1 MSNPVNISEWRIQA
15 KNRLPKFVFDFIDGA
30 AEDSITLKNN
40 REAFEKISILP
51 RVLRDTSTVDTS
63 VNILGSR
70 WSLPLGIAPMG
81 LNGLIRPGAD
91 TSLARAAEAAGVPF
105 VLSTASNDRI
115 EHIRQQV
122 PSAALWLQLYV
133 MQDPGIT
140 DQLLRRAK
148 ANAFDTLVL
157 TVDVPVSGM
166 REQDHRNGFRLPFR
180 LTPRLLA
187 DLTTHPRWS
196 LRQAIAGQPA
206 FVNLVEDVSSALS
219 PQAQAALLARAMD
232 RRLTWER
239 LDQIRQQW
247 TGKLLIKGV
256 LHPEDALLAMG
267 AGVDGIVVSNHGGR
281 QLDGG
286 IASME
291 ALPRIHQA
299 VCGRI
304 PILLDS
310 GVRRGVDIVKAMAL
324 GASGVLIGRPV
335 LYGLAAGGESGAR
348 QILMTLAEE
357 IQRCMVLMGAAS
369 VSKIDETYL
378 A

>member
-1 MSNPVNISEWRIQA
+1 MSNPINISEWRIQA

-40 REAFEKISILP
+40 REAFEKIRILP
-51 RVLRDTSTVDTS
+51 RVLRDTSVVDTS

-91 TSLARAAEAAGVPF
+91 TSLARVAEATGVPF

-115 EHIRQQV
+115 EHIRQHA

-157 TVDVPVSGM
+157 TVDVPVSGK

-187 DLTTHPRWS
+187 DLATHPRWS
-196 LRQAIAGQPA
+196 LLQAIAGQPA

-256 LHPEDALLAMG
+256 LHPEDALLAMS

-310 GVRRGVDIVKAMAL
+310 GVRRGVDLVKAIAR

-348 QILMTLAEE
+348 QILMTLEEE

>member
-1 MSNPVNISEWRIQA
+1 
-15 KNRLPKFVFDFIDGA
+15 
-30 AEDSITLKNN
+30 
-40 REAFEKISILP
+40 
-51 RVLRDTSTVDTS
+51 
-63 VNILGSR
+63 
-70 WSLPLGIAPMG
+70 
-81 LNGLIRPGAD
+81 
-91 TSLARAAEAAGVPF
+91 
-105 VLSTASNDRI
+105 
-115 EHIRQQV
+115 
-122 PSAALWLQLYV
+122 

-140 DQLLRRAK
+140 DQLLRRAN

-157 TVDVPVSGM
+157 TVDVPVSGK

-187 DLTTHPRWS
+187 DLATHPRWS

-256 LHPEDALLAMG
+256 LHPEDALLAMS

-310 GVRRGVDIVKAMAL
+310 GVRRGVDLVKAIAR

-348 QILMTLAEE
+348 QILMTLEEE

>member
-187 DLTTHPRWS
+187 DLTTQPRWS

-348 QILMTLAEE
+348 QILMTLEEE

>member
-1 MSNPVNISEWRIQA
+1 MSNPLNISEWRIQA

-30 AEDSITLKNN
+30 AEDSITFKSNL
-40 REAFEKISILP
+40 EAFEKISLLP
-51 RVLRDTSTVDTS
+51 RVLRDTSVVDTS
-63 VNILGSR
+63 VNIFGSR

-91 TSLARAAEAAGVPF
+91 TSLARVAEAAGVPF

-115 EHIRQQV
+115 EHIRQHV

-133 MQDPGIT
+133 MQDPGVT

-148 ANAFDTLVL
+148 ANAFETLVL
-157 TVDVPVSGM
+157 TVDVPVSGK

-187 DLTTHPRWS
+187 DLATHPRWS
-196 LRQAIAGQPA
+196 LRQAMAGQPA
-206 FVNLVEDVSSALS
+206 FVNLVEHVGGALS
-219 PQAQAALLARAMD
+219 PQAQAALLAREMD

-239 LDQIRQQW
+239 LDQIRQKW
-247 TGKLLIKGV
+247 TGKLIIKGV
-256 LHPEDALLAMG
+256 LHPEDAKMALD
-267 AGVDGIVVSNHGGR
+267 AGVDAIVVSNHGGR

-286 IASME
+286 IASIKV
-291 ALPRIHQA
+291 LPRIHQA
-299 VCGRI
+299 VSGRI
-304 PILLDS
+304 PVFLDS
-310 GVRRGVDIVKAMAL
+310 GVRRGVDVVKAIAL
-324 GASGVLIGRPV
+324 GASGVLIGRPM

-348 QILMTLAEE
+348 QILMTLEEE
-357 IQRCMVLMGAAS
+357 IQRSMVLMGATS
-369 VSKIDETYL
+369 ISNIDGSYL